1 MASGRRQQA
10 GTDVRDL
17 TAAKERERMERA
29 ASRKRERHERKEA
42 RRAVLEKDGSYRMV
56 KWISDT
62 MDKYFLDPIIGFLAP
77 GLGDVFASVMTL
89 PFIYVALVKI
99 KSIPLTLAV
108 IYNMLTDALVGSIP
122 FFLGD
127 IIDVFNRSYKK
138 NYALIVGFVED
149 DKEVVREVNRK
160 ALRTAIMIV
169 IVCFIIYWLVSL
181 AVSLTTSAWEYVSS
195 LFA

>member
-1 MASGRRQQA
+1 MIGRRRQQA
-10 GTDVRDL
+10 DADVRDL
-17 TAAKERERMERA
+17 TTAKDCERMERA
-29 ASRKRERHERKEA
+29 ANRKRERQEKKEA
-42 RRAVLEKDGSYRMV
+42 RRAVLEKEGSYRMV

-77 GLGDVFASVMTL
+77 GFGDVLTSVMTL

-122 FFLGD
+122 FFIGD
-127 IIDVFNRSYKK
+127 IIDVFSRSYKK

-149 DKEVVREVNRK
+149 DKEVIREVNRK
-160 ALRTAIMIV
+160 AVKTAIMIV
-169 IVCFIIYWLVSL
+169 VVCFIIYWLVSL
-181 AVSLTTSAWEYVSS
+181 AISLTTSAWEYITS
-195 LFA
+195 LMS